1 MKPTQKYNLLEL
13 IRSKFARNKAKPL
26 DPIQYTKIQLRR
38 PTQFT
43 YSSLTAIGHEPSEAG
58 KPCIVTPD
66 MVLRPVCKD
75 KAFYYLQVYCNYE
88 TLFCD
93 KQMQEAKHG
102 KIVMC
107 TINEFDNL
115 KIRR

>member
-1 MKPTQKYNLLEL
+1 MNLLNKIKKLFTKKPTNIDYLNEW
-13 IRSKFARNKAKPL
+13 AKL
-26 DPIQYTKIQLRR
+26 QLRR

-43 YSSLTAIGHEPSEAG
+43 YSNLTAIGHEPSEEG

-93 KQMQEAKHG
+93 KQMQHAKHG
-102 KIVMC
+102 NIVMC

>member
-1 MKPTQKYNLLEL
+1 MNLLNK
-13 IRSKFARNKAKPL
+13 IRSKFSSKATNTEGL
-26 DPIQYTKIQLRR
+26 NEWAKIQLRR

-43 YSSLTAIGHEPSEAG
+43 YSSLTAIGYEPSEAG

-66 MVLRPVCKD
+66 MILRPVCKD

-93 KQMQEAKHG
+93 KEMQEAKHG
-102 KIVMC
+102 AIVIC